1 MGAVMKEETLSA
13 EIAAVCPIN
22 GVSIGRWDDRATWQV
37 DYKPEATPEQRG
49 AAQTVIN
56 TFDVLTVEKKEIA
69 ADVDT
74 EAERRRLK
82 VITPGSGMALTYQE
96 KLAQAR
102 SVADMGRDAANALTE
117 SERNSLFPTLSAS
130 VGIEAPTLADAA
142 DLVIARYQQFAQ
154 ASMAIER
161 DRLVAKNSIMVAS
174 TLEEAQGIYQSYI
187 SGGA

>member
-1 MGAVMKEETLSA
+1 MNKTEALYQA
-13 EIAAVCPIN
+13 IIAVCPAE
-22 GVSIGRWDDRATWQV
+22 GVSIGRWENRATWRI
-37 DYKPEATPEQRG
+37 DYTPDATAEQRA

-69 ADVDT
+69 AEVDT

-154 ASMAIER
+154 ASMTIER
-161 DRLVAKNSIMVAS
+161 DRLAAKTGILASS
-174 TLEEAQGIYQSYI
+174 TLEEAQSIYQTYI
-187 SGGA
+187 AGGA